1 VRIRISERGAKFDVG
16 VGLALLSSIGAMIL
30 PLFIV
35 IDALLGRLTWL
46 LPLLISACAIGAA
59 LGGALTSRPFTAAA
73 GFAAGL
79 FVGAVV
85 LICNFVV
92 VIADAGAVNAKSVAF
107 RVVAISLAGGVLLL
121 VMSLLLRRSARRCG
135 EVV

>member
-1 VRIRISERGAKFDVG
+1 
-16 VGLALLSSIGAMIL
+16 MIL

-46 LPLLISACAIGAA
+46 LPMLISACAIGAA
-59 LGGALTSRPFTAAA
+59 IGGALTARPFTAAA

-79 FVGAVV
+79 FVGAVA
-85 LICNFVV
+85 LICNFVA
-92 VIADAGAVNAKSVAF
+92 VISDGGALKAKSGAF
-107 RVVAISLAGGVLLL
+107 RVGAISLPGGVLLL
-121 VMSLLLRRSARRCG
+121 VMSLILRRSARRRG